1 MKLIVGICAMC
12 CTVAGMAGTLGV
24 KPLKLKSNSVK
35 TDAATAKSK
44 DVAQCK
50 SYEIAVALNP
60 NEVGKC
66 RVVAL
71 TAVTSRS
78 QSVKRITDPEDSYT
92 YNYYTAKNSGA
103 IFVPQSARIFNIP
116 DGVQKIRLKYV
127 TPATVF
133 HEEKWNY
140 IGDTSTGFKIN
151 GVAVYLIKE
160 DGGDVSVLK
169 TVCTSSTKDPIT
181 RAKKKITAVV
191 DLPKWCVETKA
202 CEVEDKDLDWTTS
215 LLEEI
220 GDAK

>member
-1 MKLIVGICAMC
+1 MC
-12 CTVAGMAGTLGV
+12 CAVTGMSGTLGI
-24 KPLKLKSNSVK
+24 KPLKLKSNSIK

-50 SYEIAVALNP
+50 LYEIAISLNP

-78 QSVKRITDPEDSYT
+78 PSVKKITDPDDSYT

-103 IFVPQSARIFNIP
+103 IFVPQSARIFSIP

-127 TPATVF
+127 TPSTVF

-160 DGGDVSVLK
+160 DGNDVSVLK

-181 RAKKKITAVV
+181 RAKKKITVV
-191 DLPKWCVETKA
+191 DDLPKWCIETKEY
-202 CEVEDKDLDWTTS
+202 EVEDRDLDWTAS

-220 GDAK
+220 VDAK